1 MEFIQALKA
10 ARRSERNVVIPD
22 IKCRSPKEGDLM
34 GRRTPAAVARALIA
48 AGAPV
53 LSVVTEE
60 HHFGGSKALLR
71 EIAALGVPVLRKD
84 FLKTRQEIRETKE
97 LGASAVLLM
106 YACLDDEAL
115 AALYQEAKSIGLDVL
130 VEAHTAGEL
139 QKAAALGAKL
149 IGINNRD
156 IGILEQDDGTVRLTE
171 ALARHKPE
179 GCLLI
184 SESAIHTPAD
194 VRRAVKAGADAA
206 LVGTALL
213 RAEEPGLLYQKMCR
227 KVALKLCGMQDET
240 SLRLCRG
247 ADLLGFVGAYPEPV
261 PWNLSPAEIRP
272 LPARIPG
279 GCKSCLV
286 TGGSPEQVIQ
296 TAAALRPDY
305 LQLHHR
311 ESLRQ
316 TEQIVS
322 ALAREG
328 VPVIRSIPCPAAL
341 RRSQFGTES
350 PEELCR
356 AFADMG
362 VAMLLVDSRT
372 ADHAAAAAAETPVA
386 FFRELHA
393 RSRIPVML
401 AGGISP
407 RNVTNI
413 LKQSGA
419 EQIDILTGIEERPG
433 IKSPRLIEEL
443 WTQMGGCTYE

>member
-60 HHFGGSKALLR
+60 HHF
-71 EIAALGVPVLRKD
+71 
-84 FLKTRQEIRETKE
+84 
-97 LGASAVLLM
+97 
-106 YACLDDEAL
+106 
-115 AALYQEAKSIGLDVL
+115 
-130 VEAHTAGEL
+130 
-139 QKAAALGAKL
+139 
-149 IGINNRD
+149 
-156 IGILEQDDGTVRLTE
+156 
-171 ALARHKPE
+171 
-179 GCLLI
+179 
-184 SESAIHTPAD
+184 
-194 VRRAVKAGADAA
+194 
-206 LVGTALL
+206 
-213 RAEEPGLLYQKMCR
+213 
-227 KVALKLCGMQDET
+227 
-240 SLRLCRG
+240 
-247 ADLLGFVGAYPEPV
+247 
-261 PWNLSPAEIRP
+261 
-272 LPARIPG
+272 
-279 GCKSCLV
+279 
-286 TGGSPEQVIQ
+286 GGSPEQVIQ

-386 FFRELHA
+386 FFREIHA

-419 EQIDILTGIEERPG
+419 EQIDILTGIEERPE